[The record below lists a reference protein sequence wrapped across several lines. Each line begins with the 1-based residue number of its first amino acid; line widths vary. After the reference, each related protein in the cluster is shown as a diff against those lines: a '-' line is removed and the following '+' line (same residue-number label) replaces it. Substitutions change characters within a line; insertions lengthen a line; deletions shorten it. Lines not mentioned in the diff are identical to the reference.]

1 MSMDLITPVQELNRR
16 DLELIPGSNG
26 TARLSPTN
34 SLAVEQGEFVVY
46 ETGMAAGAGK
56 KAKFI
61 TGTIAGT
68 AAAHLAMQVF
78 TERGRTDTQSS
89 RKIDVLYS
97 HPYEATTNVFDAA
110 SVIAIGDELTV
121 NEGAGA
127 VADRLVL
134 QLAVSGEV
142 VYAIA
147 LSAVAAATAPLS
159 TTTLRYRYLGPNYVK
174 A

>member
-1 MSMDLITPVQELNRR
+1 MDLITPVQELNRR
-16 DLELIPGSNG
+16 DLELIPGSAG

-46 ETGMAAGAGK
+46 ETGTALGAGK

-61 TGTIAGT
+61 TGIITGT

-97 HPYEATTNVFDAA
+97 HPYEATTNVFDAT
-110 SVIAIGDELTV
+110 SGIAIGDELTV
-121 NEGAGA
+121 EEGTQAA

-134 QLAVSGEV
+134 QKAASTEV

-147 LSAVAAATAPLS
+147 LSAVAAATVPLS